1 MQFDSPSSPP
11 QQPQQ
16 QPARLSTGS
25 APPPALT
32 PPPGWDI
39 DIEESTTPLS
49 HYLWTLRRQRWKI
62 FAFVAACVA
71 ATLIICA
78 RLTPIYEST
87 ATMDVDRKMPT
98 SILGADSLPA
108 ASNDADQFLSTQ
120 IKLIQSDSVLRPI
133 AVKHRLRELEDED
146 WEEDRKEDP
155 AVGETPV
162 LLKKLR
168 VTRPPNTYLLLI
180 SYQSRDKQ
188 LAANVANGI
197 AQSYLEHTYNI
208 RYRAA
213 SGLSQF
219 MERQQEELK
228 AKMER
233 SSEALGRF
241 ERELNVISPEEKT
254 SILSSRLLQLNTE
267 FTNAQADRVRRE
279 AAHRSIERGSVEA
292 AFVSTQAEALK
303 KLSETFNETQQKFAD
318 IKQRFGG
325 NHPEYRRAAAQVE
338 EARRQLDQTR
348 ESIRQRV
355 EIEYK
360 EAAEREAMLRKA
372 VAETKTEFDR
382 LNAHSFEYQ
391 TLKREADTDK
401 KLYEEIVR
409 KIKEAGINA
418 SFQNSSIRIADPARP
433 GRKPVFPRTKLYALL
448 AFVLSLLGAVAAA
461 LVADSLDDTIR
472 DPEQASRALRTHV
485 VGTLPQVKTW
495 RTELATITMPAA
507 APASA
512 LSQADEQALGGSSG
526 GGGGEILP
534 AIPAKSRS
542 LTTYEEAIRTLR
554 NSILLSDFD
563 RQFKTLLVTSASP
576 SEGKSTIAIHLAV
589 AHAQHH
595 RTLLID
601 GDLRRPS
608 VHKRFGFA
616 NDTGLSDVLAESK
629 PWQSALVSPDGMGN
643 LDVLPAGAVSRRAAD
658 LIGRGLE
665 RILEEAARTYD
676 LIILDAPPLLGFPE
690 PLQMAAAADGVII
703 VARAGQT
710 SRRGVSSVISTLHR
724 VRANV
729 VGLVLN
735 EVHRE
740 ISNSYYYYGYYG
752 KYYRHYNA
760 GAGEQS

>member
-1 MQFDSPSSPP
+1 MQFDPATPNLPAPVPP
-11 QQPQQ
+11 E
-16 QPARLSTGS
+16 PAR
-25 APPPALT
+25 PPAI
-32 PPPGWDI
+32 PPGWDL
-39 DIEESTTPLS
+39 DIGDAPTPLS

-62 FAFVAACVA
+62 LSFVTACVA
-71 ATLIICA
+71 ATVIICA

-87 ATMDVDRKMPT
+87 VTIDVDRKMPT
-98 SILGADSLPA
+98 SILGAESVQSA
-108 ASNDADQFLSTQ
+108 INDADQFLSTQ
-120 IKLIQSDSVLRPI
+120 IKLIQSDSVLRPV
-133 AVKHRLRELEDED
+133 AEKYKLREQEDED
-146 WEEDRKEDP
+146 WEDDRKQDP
-155 AVGETPV
+155 QLGDTPV
-162 LLKKLR
+162 LLKKLT
-168 VTRPPNTYLLLI
+168 VARPPNTYLLLV

-197 AQSYLEHTYNI
+197 ATSYLEHIYNI

-233 SSEALGRF
+233 SSSALAQF
-241 ERELNVISPEEKT
+241 ERDLNVINPEEKT
-254 SILSSRLLQLNTE
+254 NILSARLLQLNTE
-267 FTNAQADRVRRE
+267 LTNAQADRVRRE
-279 AAHRSIERGSVEA
+279 AAFRSISSATDTAGEA
-292 AFVSTQAEALK
+292 AYVSTQADALK
-303 KLSETFNETQQKFAD
+303 KLSETVNEAQQKFAD
-318 IKQRFGG
+318 VKTRFGA
-325 NHPEYRRAAAQVE
+325 NHPEYKRAAGQVD
-338 EARRQLDQTR
+338 EARRQLEATKA
-348 ESIRQRV
+348 SIRQRV
-355 EIEYK
+355 EIEYQQ
-360 EAAEREAMLRKA
+360 AMQREEMLRKA
-372 VAETKTEFDR
+372 MTDTKAEFDR
-382 LNAHSFEYQ
+382 LNARSFEYL

-448 AFVLSLLGAVAAA
+448 AFILSLLGSIAAA
-461 LVADSLDDTIR
+461 LVADSMDDTIR
-472 DPEQASRALRTHV
+472 DPEQAARSLRTHV
-485 VGTLPQVKTW
+485 LGTLPQVKTW
-495 RTELATITMPAA
+495 HTELARVAGTVP
-507 APASA
+507 A
-512 LSQADEQALGGSSG
+512 LST
-526 GGGGEILP
+526 GE
-534 AIPAKSRS
+534 KHRS

-608 VHKRFGFA
+608 VHKRFGLA
-616 NDTGLSDVLAESK
+616 NEHGLSDVLSGQRD
-629 PWQSALVSPDGMGN
+629 WQSAVVTPEGMPG

-658 LIGRGLE
+658 LLTRGLE
-665 RILEEAARTYD
+665 PILEEAGRQYE

-703 VARAGQT
+703 VARAGKT
-710 SRRGVSSVISTLHR
+710 SRRGVSSVISTLNR

-740 ISNSYYYYGYYG
+740 ISDSYYYYGYYG
-752 KYYRHYNA
+752 KYYRHYNS
-760 GAGEQS
+760 GNGERSS

>member
-1 MQFDSPSSPP
+1 MQFDP
-11 QQPQQ
+11 Q
-16 QPARLSTGS
+16 
-25 APPPALT
+25 PPPLSNLPVPLASPRIAADPPAPL
-32 PPPGWDI
+32 PPGWDL
-39 DIEESTTPLS
+39 DLESTTTPLS

-62 FAFVAACVA
+62 LSFVAACVA
-71 ATLIICA
+71 STLIICA

-87 ATMDVDRKMPT
+87 ITIDIDRKMPT
-98 SILGADSLPA
+98 SILGAESVQSAVNDS
-108 ASNDADQFLSTQ
+108 DQFLSTQ

-133 AVKHRLRELEDED
+133 AGKHKLRELEDED
-146 WEEDRKEDP
+146 WAGDSKRDP
-155 AVGETPV
+155 NIGETPV

-168 VTRPPNTYLLLI
+168 VTRPPNTYLLLV
-180 SYQSRDKQ
+180 SYQSKDKQ
-188 LAANVANGI
+188 LAADVANGV

-213 SGLSQF
+213 TGLSQF

-233 SSEALGRF
+233 SSAALGQY
-241 ERELNVISPEEKT
+241 ERDLNVINPEEKT
-254 SILSSRLLQLNTE
+254 NILSSRLLQLNTE

-279 AAHRSIERGSVEA
+279 AANRSIAGGSVEA
-292 AFVSTQAEALK
+292 AFVSSQSDALK
-303 KLSETFNETQQKFAD
+303 KLTETFNEAQQKFAD
-318 IKQRFGG
+318 IRLRFGA
-325 NHPEYRRAAAQVE
+325 NHPEFKRAAGQVE
-338 EARRQLDQTR
+338 ESRRQLEQTR
-348 ESIRQRV
+348 DSIRQRV

-360 EAAEREAMLRKA
+360 EAVAREDMLRKA
-372 VAETKTEFDR
+372 VAETKSEFDR
-382 LNAHSFEYQ
+382 LNSRSFEYL
-391 TLKREADTDK
+391 TLRREAETDK

-448 AFVLSLLGAVAAA
+448 AFILSLLSAVAVA

-472 DPEQASRALRTHV
+472 DPEQAARSLRTPV

-495 RTELATITMPAA
+495 RTELATVLPPA
-507 APASA
+507 PGA
-512 LSQADEQALGGSSG
+512 LVTAE
-526 GGGGEILP
+526 
-534 AIPAKSRS
+534 KSRS

-589 AHAQHH
+589 AHAQHR

-616 NDTGLSDVLAESK
+616 NTHGLSDVLSEGR
-629 PWQSALVSPDGMGN
+629 PWQSALMTPEGIPN

-665 RILEEAARTYD
+665 RILEEASRSYD

-690 PLQMAAAADGVII
+690 PLQMAAAVDGVII
-703 VARAGQT
+703 VARAGKT
-710 SRRGVSSVISTLHR
+710 SRRGVSGVISTLHR

-760 GAGEQS
+760 PGPEKS

>member
-1 MQFDSPSSPP
+1 MQFDPEPLPSRASNGPP
-11 QQPQQ
+11 
-16 QPARLSTGS
+16 
-25 APPPALT
+25 PPPAPPALI
-32 PPPGWDI
+32 PPGWDI

-62 FAFVAACVA
+62 FAFVATCVA

-78 RLTPIYEST
+78 RLTPVYEST

-108 ASNDADQFLSTQ
+108 TSNDADQFLSTQ

-133 AVKHRLRELEDED
+133 AEKHKLRELEDED
-146 WEEDRKEDP
+146 WEDDRKEDP

-180 SYQSRDKQ
+180 SYQSKDKQ

-303 KLSETFNETQQKFAD
+303 KLSETLNETQQKFAD
-318 IKQRFGG
+318 IKQRFGS
-325 NHPEYRRAAAQVE
+325 NHAEYRRASAQVE
-338 EARRQLDQTR
+338 EARRQLDLTR

-372 VAETKTEFDR
+372 VAETKSEFDR

-495 RTELATITMPAA
+495 RTELATIAMPGSAPAA
-507 APASA
+507 APS
-512 LSQADEQALGGSSG
+512 EP
-526 GGGGEILP
+526 GEILP

-629 PWQSALVSPDGMGN
+629 PWQSALVSPDGMAN